1 VVGEPIQQGSLII
14 HILRGPNVG
23 PAISGTSGW
32 WRWWFWCWSI
42 RWGDWRGEE
51 SSRRTCSVCQ
61 GFCQEERMYVFD
73 STWHIPNFKLIWY
86 TWRELKQKIYM
97 RGAQYFPI
105 VKAQS
110 GTKKISIDLS
120 QICILS
126 WLWMLI
132 SFKLQSYSFSPIFK
146 CLSTVSCLNILFLTR
161 LFSWL
166 LVLFSCIFSYLNF
179 YY

>member
-1 VVGEPIQQGSLII
+1 MDASIGEIASIINLSCHLCVVGEPIQQGSLII

-86 TWRELKQKIYM
+86 LERIETKDIHAWCSVFSNSKSSEWNQKNQHRFKSNLHLKL
-97 RGAQYFPI
+97 I
-105 VKAQS
+105 VNVNIFQAAK
-110 GTKKISIDLS
+110 L
-120 QICILS
+120 
-126 WLWMLI
+126 LI
-132 SFKLQSYSFSPIFK
+132 
-146 CLSTVSCLNILFLTR
+146 
-161 LFSWL
+161 
-166 LVLFSCIFSYLNF
+166 
-179 YY
+179 